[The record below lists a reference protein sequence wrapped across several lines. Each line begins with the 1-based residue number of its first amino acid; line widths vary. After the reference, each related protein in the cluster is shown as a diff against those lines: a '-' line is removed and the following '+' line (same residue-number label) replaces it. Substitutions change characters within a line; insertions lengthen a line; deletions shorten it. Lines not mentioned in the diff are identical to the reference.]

1 MSPFFDKRNNNNNFE
16 NQLKPISLKRYLI
29 FSFAVILTVSC
40 AKFQSEP
47 FVDSRSEI
55 SNKSSIEQTARD
67 IYEHFYGPATK
78 SFNSTVSSVI
88 TLGDSL
94 ATVVN
99 FAAGGFV
106 IIQNGGDELP
116 LAVSQSGAFL
126 SEEGEETPQIV
137 VSSILRGLKPD
148 PIFPPD
154 TSYAFIQ
161 EVVTYQDSLIVN
173 PMIEVK
179 WHQHE
184 PFNMFAPNG
193 LAGCAAVGV
202 AQAISVFS
210 FPSSIS
216 LTYPG
221 ADFSETTLDWLEM
234 KDEAHSFYL
243 PFDPHDYLT
252 CTYCLQCARLMR
264 QLGVYCN
271 IQYNNGL
278 SGTSLDDYRVPL
290 SNLGYSS
297 LYADYSVDNV
307 LSSLQSGYPI
317 IIRGENAI
325 RFGHVFNVDGCKHYE
340 KNYTLMVYESGS
352 WRVDSYRS
360 ESETYLHLCYG
371 QQLGLFDGYYLARI
385 TNYNQPVGGSPYYYE
400 NNTLQGHEWNNDL
413 KITYN
418 IHPLD

>member
-1 MSPFFDKRNNNNNFE
+1 MRSF
-16 NQLKPISLKRYLI
+16 II
-29 FSFAVILTVSC
+29 FFAVVFVTSCTDFYVGSFDDPQDEKLKAVSI
-40 AKFQSEP
+40 AQIAQDVFE
-47 FVDSRSEI
+47 R
-55 SNKSSIEQTARD
+55 
-67 IYEHFYGPATK
+67 FYGPGTK
-78 SFNSTVSSVI
+78 SSDHTVSSII

-94 ATVVN
+94 ATAVN

-271 IQYNNGL
+271 IQYNNGS
-278 SGTSLDDYRVPL
+278 SGTSLNDYRVPL

-317 IIRGENAI
+317 IIRGVTALYE
-325 RFGHVFNVDGCKHYE
+325 GHIFNVDGCKHYE

-400 NNTLQGHEWNNDL
+400 DNTLHGREWNNDL